1 MARSASIK
9 PRGDEDL
16 WARVAVA
23 VKSIDDRLL
32 RRIAM
37 AVGMFVVIFA
47 LIAVDFS
54 PKKISGLEVSK
65 PSPVTVRAP
74 RNITL
79 LDMERTQALRRRAA
93 ENVPRIHRFEVDA
106 PAKAR
111 AGIASVY
118 QRLEQIVVL
127 DAGDSAKNAAE
138 VKKLLPFATGADVDW
153 LIGLDEPEIGRLQNK
168 TIELAATIMTDKI
181 SIDGLAAQREKVKR
195 QAMAIEDQRAA
206 KIVGQIAADNVRV
219 NSYMDKA
226 KTNNAIAAAV
236 DKVKPVMAG
245 KQKGETIVTEG
256 GIVTPLQEHFLKELG
271 LADSFSGKTG
281 SQVLG
286 EALIVVAL
294 MVLASIYLREF
305 QPKVYRDDRM
315 LVLVFVILTIVSLLA
330 KGLAPLFPPYL
341 IPVGGAAMLTTILVR
356 PRAGIMMAITAG
368 IITGIFVNSP
378 QYWIYAFMTGLAAV
392 YLTAH
397 ISHRSD
403 LTRAGLW
410 LMLASGVIAL
420 AAGLM
425 KGEVGSELLVNAGWG
440 VVGGFA
446 AIILTIGTLQF
457 LELAFNIT
465 TDMKLLELSNPTQPL
480 LRELMV
486 NAPGTYNHSII
497 TGNLVESVAQKVGA
511 NPLLARTGA
520 YYHDIGK
527 IRRPFFFVENQYGD
541 NPHDKTQPNL
551 SYLIITAHVKEG
563 VEIARKHRLPQELV
577 DIISQHHGTSLMSYF
592 YSRAKEQDDNTTVA
606 EHHYRYAGDKP
617 KSKEAALIM
626 LADAAEAAARAL
638 QKPTHNRLEQMV
650 KKIVKER
657 LRDGQLDESALTLA
671 DLETVTRGYTQTLT
685 TMYHSRIEYP
695 EIEVPIKPERRV
707 VVERLSQKSVGRPD
721 RAIGS

>member
-1 MARSASIK
+1 MKVWGEENRFAGVIA
-9 PRGDEDL
+9 
-16 WARVAVA
+16 A
-23 VKSIDDRLL
+23 VKSIDSRLP
-32 RRIAM
+32 RRIGM
-37 AVGMFVVIFA
+37 AVGMFLVIFA

-54 PKKISGLEVSK
+54 PQKISGLEVSK
-65 PSPVTVRAP
+65 PSPATVRAP

-79 LDMERTQALRRRAA
+79 LNMDRTQALRRRAA
-93 ENVPRIHRFEVDA
+93 ENAPRIHRFDVGA

-111 AGIASVY
+111 AGIAGVY
-118 QRLEQIVVL
+118 QRVAQVAAL
-127 DAGDSAKNAAE
+127 AGSEGAKGAPE
-138 VKKLLPFATGADVDW
+138 IKKLLPFVTRADADW
-153 LIGLDEPEIGRLQNK
+153 LIGLSEEEIGGLRDK
-168 TIELAATIMTDKI
+168 TIELAATIMTEKI
-181 SIDGLAAQREKVKR
+181 SADGLASAREKVKR
-195 QAMAIEDQRAA
+195 QALAIEDQRAA
-206 KIVGQIAADNVRV
+206 KIVGQVAADNIRV
-219 NSYMDKA
+219 NTYIDKV
-226 KTNNAIAAAV
+226 KTNSAIAAAV
-236 DKVKPVMAG
+236 DKVKPVIAA

-256 GIVTPLQEHFLKELG
+256 EIVTTLQERFLRELG
-271 LADSFSGKTG
+271 WADSFNGKTG
-281 SQVLG
+281 GQVFG
-286 EALIVVAL
+286 EAIIALAL

-341 IPVGGAAMLTTILVR
+341 IPVAGAAMLTTILVR

-397 ISHRSD
+397 ITHRSD

-410 LMLASGVIAL
+410 LMLASGVIAF

-425 KGEVGSELLVNAGWG
+425 KGDVGMELFVNAGWG
-440 VVGGFA
+440 VVGGFS

-465 TDMKLLELSNPTQPL
+465 TEMKLLELSNPTQPL

-497 TGNLVESVAQKVGA
+497 TGNLVENVAQQVGA

-563 VEIARKHRLPQELV
+563 VEIARKHRLPQELI

-592 YSRAKEQDDNTTVA
+592 YTRAKEQDGNTTVA

-626 LADAAEAAARAL
+626 LADGAEAAARAL
-638 QKPTHNRLEQMV
+638 RKPTHNRLEQMV

-695 EIEVPIKPERRV
+695 EIEVPAKPERRV
-707 VVERLSQKSVGRPD
+707 VVGRLNRKSIGHSGRV
-721 RAIGS
+721 ISS